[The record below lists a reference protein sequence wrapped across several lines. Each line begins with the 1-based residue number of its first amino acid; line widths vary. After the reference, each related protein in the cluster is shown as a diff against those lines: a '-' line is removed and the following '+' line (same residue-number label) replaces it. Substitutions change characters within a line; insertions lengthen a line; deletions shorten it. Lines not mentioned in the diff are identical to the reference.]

1 MLFTFGLTVFA
12 WIFFRAESMGH
23 AFSYISGIFS
33 PSLFSIPQDTPGK
46 ATLTVIMIVIFMV
59 IEWLGREDQFAIQ
72 KLGLKWKRPLRYA
85 MYYAMI
91 LAIIWFGGEEQ
102 QFIYFQF

>member
-1 MLFTFGLTVFA
+1 
-12 WIFFRAESMGH
+12 
-23 AFSYISGIFS
+23 
-33 PSLFSIPQDTPGK
+33 
-46 ATLTVIMIVIFMV
+46 
-59 IEWLGREDQFAIQ
+59 LGREDQFAIQ